1 MLSMSVESHDQERSY
16 FYERAEEELEQAQ
29 HADHPAAVKAH
40 YVLAGLYFDHVFGE
54 KDGPQV
60 ADRQVSAPAPDQ
72 ALRSLDEPKQT

>member
-1 MLSMSVESHDQERSY
+1 MLSMSAASHDQERSY

-54 KDGPQV
+54 KDARGAANVQAPG
-60 ADRQVSAPAPDQ
+60 SAGDQ
-72 ALRSLDEPKQT
+72 ALRSLDEPRHT

>member
-1 MLSMSVESHDQERSY
+1 MLSMSAASHDQERSY

-54 KDGPQV
+54 KDAQGAV
-60 ADRQVSAPAPDQ
+60 AGQASGSAGDQ
-72 ALRSLDEPKQT
+72 ALRSLDDPRHT